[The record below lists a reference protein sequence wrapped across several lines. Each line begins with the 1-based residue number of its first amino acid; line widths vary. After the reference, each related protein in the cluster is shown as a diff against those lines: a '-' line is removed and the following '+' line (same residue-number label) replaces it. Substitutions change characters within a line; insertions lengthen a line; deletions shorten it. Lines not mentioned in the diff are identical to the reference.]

1 MCIQKSSKKFNLLF
15 NAIESC
21 FVTQPNDLPGSILVK
36 SIIRGIFV
44 KMMRK
49 KLLRA
54 MRITLCARLYR
65 HSSSSKTRASPSVSS
80 VESIFH
86 FLIIHH
92 LPPSL
97 LGCGHFVSWELFT
110 INQKMPCYALRV
122 TQIVFD
128 VQPTNSHYTIQIK
141 LI

>member
-1 MCIQKSSKKFNLLF
+1 MCMQKSSQIFNLLL
-15 NAIESC
+15 NPIELC

-36 SIIRGIFV
+36 SIILGIFV

-49 KLLRA
+49 KRLRA
-54 MRITLCARLYR
+54 IRITLCTRLYC

-97 LGCGHFVSWELFT
+97 LSCGHFVSRELFT
-110 INQKMPCYALRV
+110 INKKMPCYTVKVAH
-122 TQIVFD
+122 IVFD
-128 VQPTNSHYTIQIK
+128 AQPTNSHNTIQIK
-141 LI
+141 LL